1 MLKAGVNPG
10 ALYRPRWLNRLA
22 STSLTARLVL
32 TFGAI
37 VLLAVLAAAVPAYA
51 GIADELEQQA
61 WSRVESGGRLTLA
74 LLTQDRDRLGDLAAT
89 LADRPTLADLLRR
102 GDRGMLPLYLAEFR
116 ESADVSF
123 LHVLDGNRIRVATSP
138 EWALLELDEWTA
150 DGFVWSSGPGSML
163 VLQES
168 RPLSV
173 AGDDYTVVVG
183 RTLDDSYALALAET
197 TGLEQTF
204 VFEDRRLASSLGSAG
219 LDVEST
225 TEARDSEGRAMPH
238 VERTSGER
246 RMYAVVVPLLGDG
259 GETVAFLEVALPVED
274 LESAEHRWRLALGLG
289 TFLVT
294 AGATA
299 LGLWVSRRLTL
310 PLRQLT
316 TAAHRIR
323 SGDLATPVPLPLDPP
338 EIQTLARAL
347 EESRVHIRENLE
359 RLARQKDWSD
369 TLLRSIV
376 EGIVTVDPQGRVT
389 TFSPAAER
397 ITGRR
402 AEEVLGNRVDDV
414 LRTADGAPFSDE
426 IPAPGGRRSVR
437 VLHRSGRPLTL
448 ATTAAAV
455 RPPDGEAAQLALVLR
470 DITEEESV
478 QSLRSYFLANI
489 SHEFRTPLSAINA
502 SVELLLEDLEGLH
515 PGELKELLD
524 SIHRSVTGLQTL
536 IDNLLESL
544 SIEAGRFNI
553 RRRPTDLQKIIDEA
567 ARVMQPL
574 LNRRGQELLCD
585 VPCGLA
591 PQWIDP
597 MRITQVFVN
606 LLSNASKYS
615 PVQKKIELRVE
626 APPGQGLRVS
636 VADRGEG
643 IPRAER
649 ENLFR
654 RFVRLSASDAPQYGI
669 GLGLSVVK
677 AIVEEHGGE
686 VGVDERP
693 GGGSTFWFR
702 LPPDEGRA

>member
-1 MLKAGVNPG
+1 MSQTAPS
-10 ALYRPRWLNRLA
+10 RPRWLNRLA

-61 WSRVESGGRLTLA
+61 WGRVEGGGRLTLA
-74 LLTQDRDRLGDLAAT
+74 LLTQDRARLEDLAAT

-102 GDRGMLPLYLAEFR
+102 GDRAALTLYLAEFR
-116 ESADVSF
+116 KGVDVSY
-123 LHVLDGNRIRVATSP
+123 LHVLDGDRVRVAGSAEEPLP
-138 EWALLELDEWTA
+138 EPYEWTS
-150 DGFVWSSGPGSML
+150 DGFIWSSGPGSTIL
-163 VLQES
+163 LQES
-168 RPLSV
+168 NSLSV
-173 AGDDYTVVVG
+173 AGEEYTVVVG
-183 RTLDDSYALALAET
+183 RTLDDAYASALAET
-197 TGLEQTF
+197 ARLEQTF
-204 VFEDRRLASSLGSAG
+204 IYQDQRLASSLGLAG
-219 LDVEST
+219 SDL
-225 TEARDSEGRAMPH
+225 EATARARGSEGWATPR
-238 VERTSGER
+238 VELAVGER
-246 RMYAVVVPLLGDG
+246 RMYGVVVPLLGDA

-274 LESAEHRWRLALGLG
+274 LESAERRWRLGLGWG

-299 LGLWVSRRLTL
+299 LGLWISRRLTL

-316 TAAHRIR
+316 TAAHRLR
-323 SGDLATPVPLPLDPP
+323 SGDLATPVPLLLDPP
-338 EIQTLARAL
+338 EIQTLAHAL
-347 EESRVHIRENLE
+347 EESRVHIHENLE

-376 EGIVTVDPQGRVT
+376 EGIVTMDPQGRVT

-402 AEEVLGNRVDDV
+402 AEEVLGHRVDDV
-414 LRTADGAPFSDE
+414 LRTADGDPFSDE
-426 IPAPGGRRSVR
+426 IPNPGGRRSVR
-437 VLHRSGRPLTL
+437 ILHRSGRPLTL
-448 ATTAAAV
+448 ATTAASV

-544 SIEAGRFNI
+544 SIEAGRFNV
-553 RRRPTDLQKIIDEA
+553 RRQPTDLQKVIDEA

-574 LNRRGQELLCD
+574 LNRRGQELLCE
-585 VPCGLA
+585 VPSGLA

-615 PVQKKIELRVE
+615 PVQEQIQLRVE
-626 APPGQGLRVS
+626 ASPGQGLRVS

-654 RFVRLSASDAPQYGI
+654 RFVRLSASDAPQYGV

-693 GGGSTFWFR
+693 GGGSIFWFR
-702 LPPDEGRA
+702 LPCDEGRA

>member
-1 MLKAGVNPG
+1 MSRTTSS
-10 ALYRPRWLNRLA
+10 RPRWLSRLA

-32 TFGAI
+32 TFGTI
-37 VLLAVLAAAVPAYA
+37 VLLAVLAAALPAYA

-74 LLTQDRDRLGDLAAT
+74 LLAQDRTRLGEMAAT

-102 GDRGMLPLYLAEFR
+102 GDRVTLPLYLAEFR
-116 ESADVSF
+116 EGVNVSF
-123 LHVLDGNRIRVATSP
+123 LHILDGDRKRVAASGEEASP
-138 EWALLELDEWTA
+138 EPDIWTG
-150 DGFVWSSGPGSML
+150 DGFIWSSGPGSTL
-163 VLQES
+163 LLQES
-168 RPLSV
+168 NPLSV
-173 AGDDYTVVVG
+173 AGEEYTVVVG
-183 RTLDDSYALALAET
+183 RTLDDAYASALAET
-197 TGLEQTF
+197 TGLVQTF

-219 LDVEST
+219 LAVEAT
-225 TEARDSEGRAMPH
+225 AVGGSEGRDMPR
-238 VERTSGER
+238 VELAGGER
-246 RMYAVVVPLLGDG
+246 RMYGVVVPLLGDAS
-259 GETVAFLEVALPVED
+259 EAVAFLEVALPVED
-274 LESAEHRWRLALGLG
+274 LESAERRWRLALGGG

-338 EIQTLARAL
+338 EIQTLAHAL

-376 EGIVTVDPQGRVT
+376 EGIVTLDPQGRVT

-402 AEEVLGNRVDDV
+402 AEEVLGHRVDDV

-426 IPAPGGRRSVR
+426 IPNPGGRRSVR
-437 VLHRSGRPLTL
+437 VLHHSGRPLTL
-448 ATTAAAV
+448 ATTAASV
-455 RPPDGEAAQLALVLR
+455 RPPDGEATQLALVLR

-544 SIEAGRFNI
+544 SIEAGRFNV

-574 LNRRGQELLCD
+574 LHRRGQELLCD
-585 VPCGLA
+585 VPSGLA

-615 PVQKKIELRVE
+615 PVQGKIELRVE
-626 APPGQGLRVS
+626 ASAGQGLRVS

-654 RFVRLSASDAPQYGI
+654 RFVRLSASDAPQYGV

-693 GGGSTFWFR
+693 GGGSIFWFR
-702 LPPDEGRA
+702 LPPDERRV

>member
-1 MLKAGVNPG
+1 MGQAAPS
-10 ALYRPRWLNRLA
+10 RPRWLSHLA
-22 STSLTARLVL
+22 KTSLTARLIL

-37 VLLAVLAAAVPAYA
+37 VLVTVMAAAVPAYA
-51 GIADELEQQA
+51 AIADELEQQA
-61 WSRVESGGRLTLA
+61 WSRVESGGRLSLA
-74 LLTQDRDRLGDLAAT
+74 LLTQDRARLENLAAT

-102 GDRGMLPLYLAEFR
+102 RDRAALPLYLAEFR
-116 ESADVSF
+116 EGVDVGF
-123 LHVLDGNRIRVATSP
+123 LHVLDGNGVLVAGNAEESIPEPDQWTS
-138 EWALLELDEWTA
+138 
-150 DGFVWSSGPGSML
+150 DGFIWSSGPGSTL
-163 VLQES
+163 LLQES
-168 RPLSV
+168 IPLTV
-173 AGDDYTVVVG
+173 AGEGYTVVVG
-183 RTLDDSYALALAET
+183 RALNDAYASALAET

-204 VFEDRRLASSLGSAG
+204 IFDDRRLASSLGSEG
-219 LDVEST
+219 LVVEAT
-225 TEARDSEGRAMPH
+225 AEARGSEGQT
-238 VERTSGER
+238 VERVELAGGAR
-246 RMYAVVVPLLGDG
+246 RMYGVVVPLVGDA
-259 GETVAFLEVALPVED
+259 GETVAALEVALPVDD
-274 LESAEHRWRLALGLG
+274 LESAERQWRLALGWG

-294 AGATA
+294 AGTTA
-299 LGLWVSRRLTL
+299 LGLWISRRLTL

-323 SGDLATPVPLPLDPP
+323 GGDLATPVPLPLDPP

-347 EESRVHIRENLE
+347 EESRVHIRGNLE

-376 EGIVTVDPQGRVT
+376 EGIVTMDPQGRVT
-389 TFSPAAER
+389 SFSPAAER

-402 AEEVLGNRVDDV
+402 AEEVLGHRVDDV

-426 IPAPGGRRSVR
+426 IPNPGGRRSVR
-437 VLHRSGRPLTL
+437 VLHRNGRPLTL
-448 ATTAAAV
+448 ATTAASV
-455 RPPDGEAAQLALVLR
+455 HPPDGEAAQLALVLR

-502 SVELLLEDLEGLH
+502 SVELLLEDLEGLQ
-515 PGELKELLD
+515 PSELKELLD

-544 SIEAGRFNI
+544 SIEAGRFNV
-553 RRRPTDLQKIIDEA
+553 RRRPTDLRRVIDEA
-567 ARVMQPL
+567 TRVMRPL
-574 LNRRGQELLCD
+574 LNRRGQELTCE
-585 VPCGLA
+585 VPSGLA
-591 PQWIDP
+591 PLWIDP
-597 MRITQVFVN
+597 MRITQVLVN

-615 PVQKKIELRVE
+615 PVQEQIQVRVE
-626 APPGQGLRVS
+626 ASPGQGVRVS

-654 RFVRLSASDAPQYGI
+654 RFVRLSVSDAPQYGV

-693 GGGSTFWFR
+693 GGGSIFWFR